1 MDDCRRSR
9 LATIR
14 PQPGIYYQRLAVP
27 ASVDSSSQICVG
39 AVLRPDP
46 LRRAARQY
54 SKVAA
59 AGFPR
64 GERGLPVGEAQVL
77 PTADLRVFSPILAAT
92 YAKSRK
98 PPGADSEGTG
108 L

>member
-46 LRRAARQY
+46 LRRAAESAGRRERWAALLPEKSGPWPKNLPHFEGRQHPNPKRLFNL
-54 SKVAA
+54 SSVLRQFVFH
-59 AGFPR
+59 GQ
-64 GERGLPVGEAQVL
+64 ERIA
-77 PTADLRVFSPILAAT
+77 F
-92 YAKSRK
+92 
-98 PPGADSEGTG
+98 
-108 L
+108 